1 MAGGA
6 DPGRY
11 AAHVSSPLSRAGLV
25 ERTASAVGVAL
36 LRRDLG
42 TLGADEAAIADAA
55 IRRGV
60 RALPDTT
67 LLGVRAAAGL
77 CRALLRLHG
86 HGDFLDSSPE
96 RQATTVEVLTRRP
109 LPGVTEFVKLTRGL
123 ALVAVVD
130 HRHRIG
136 ALG

>member
-1 MAGGA
+1 M
-6 DPGRY
+6 
-11 AAHVSSPLSRAGLV
+11 SSPQSRAGRV

-42 TLGADEAAIADAA
+42 TLGAQEAAVADAA

-77 CRALLRLHG
+77 CRALLLVHG
-86 HGDFLDSSPE
+86 HGDFLTSSAE
-96 RQATTVEVLTRRP
+96 RQAAAVEVLTRRP
-109 LPGVTEFVKLTRGL
+109 LPVVAEFVKLTRGL

-130 HRHRIG
+130 HRHRLG
-136 ALG
+136 AMG